1 MSSALNMSPAPTLT
15 SAPAPNRFIS
25 DEARLAAIRARDRA
39 ADGHFFYSVKT
50 TGVFCRPSCAA
61 RPALASNI
69 AFHLSVEDARAAGFR
84 PCKRCRPDQIDQM
97 DATLAKIQ
105 QACRIIDET
114 ESPPSL
120 NDLADQV
127 GLSPFHF
134 HRLFKAAI
142 GITPKAYADARRAQK
157 MRDELAKANTI
168 TTAIYDS
175 GFNSSGRFYA
185 QADSILGMAPR
196 QYRKGGHNATI
207 RFAIGQTSL
216 GLVLV
221 AMTEKGVCAILLG
234 DDPIALADDLER
246 RFPKAKLVADDSD
259 YAQTIAAV
267 INMVETPAKRPDLAL
282 DISGTAF
289 QQKVWQALQA
299 IPAGETRSYA
309 DIAAAIDAPKS
320 ARAVAQA
327 CANNHLAIIIPCHR
341 VVRGDGALSGYR
353 WGVDRKRALLER
365 EGLGTA

>member
-1 MSSALNMSPAPTLT
+1 MSPALT
-15 SAPAPNRFIS
+15 PKPAPTIGRFSS
-25 DEARLAAIRARDRA
+25 DEARLTAVRARDRT
-39 ADGHFFYSVKT
+39 ADGQFFYSVKT

-61 RPALASNI
+61 RPALAVNI
-69 AFHLSVEDARAAGFR
+69 AFHLTVDDARKAGFR
-84 PCKRCRPDQIDQM
+84 PCKRCRPDRMDQM

-105 QACRIIDET
+105 QACRIIDEN

-157 MRDELAKANTI
+157 MRDELGQANTI
-168 TTAIYDS
+168 TTAIYDA

-196 QYRKGGHNATI
+196 QYRKGGNNVTI

-234 DDPIALADDLER
+234 DDAIALADDLER
-246 RFPKAKLVADDSD
+246 RFPKAKLIADDSD
-259 YAQTIAAV
+259 YAATIASV

-309 DIAAAIDAPKS
+309 DIAAAIDAPKA

-353 WGVDRKRALLER
+353 WGIDRKRALLKR
-365 EGLGTA
+365 EGVGTA

>member
-1 MSSALNMSPAPTLT
+1 MSSALNMSNAPTPSKA
-15 SAPAPNRFIS
+15 SALGRYVT
-25 DEARLAAIRARDRA
+25 DGWRLAAVRARDRA

-50 TGVFCRPSCAA
+50 TGVFCKPSCAA

-69 AFHLSVEDARAAGFR
+69 AFHLTIDDARAAGFR
-84 PCKRCRPDQIDQM
+84 PCKRCRPDQM
-97 DATLAKIQ
+97 DASLAKIQ
-105 QACRIIDET
+105 QACRIIDEN
-114 ESPPSL
+114 ESPPAL
-120 NDLADQV
+120 TDLAEQV

-134 HRLFKAAI
+134 HRLFKATI

-157 MRDELAKANTI
+157 MRDELSKANTI
-168 TTAIYDS
+168 TTAIYDA

-185 QADSILGMAPR
+185 QADAILGMAPR

-234 DDPIALADDLER
+234 DDPVALADDLER
-246 RFPKAKLVADDSD
+246 RFPKAKLVADDRD
-259 YAQTIAAV
+259 YAATIASV

-309 DIAAAIDAPKS
+309 DIASAIDAPKS

-365 EGLGTA
+365 EAH